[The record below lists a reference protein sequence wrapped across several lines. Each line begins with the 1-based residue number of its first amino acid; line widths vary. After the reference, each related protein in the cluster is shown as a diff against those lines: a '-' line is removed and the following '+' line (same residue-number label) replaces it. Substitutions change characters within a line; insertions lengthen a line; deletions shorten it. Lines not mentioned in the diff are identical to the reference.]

1 MAKQQASDLGSAPRG
16 SRTGKVAT
24 DMETD
29 AIVGTL
35 THQLVARFLDIQ
47 ATLEAQGDTDVPT
60 ALIEAGA
67 SLVAAVDGL
76 GSHRSRVR
84 LRVITSAGQYFHRFR
99 PPATVTFLGTEVN
112 VREGVVDIAWQ
123 HPTLGVFFD
132 ELKTSRR
139 CTGPISPDVD
149 DQLRRY
155 ARSGADQLGD
165 RFIGVRYIPLL
176 NPAGSM
182 LVGPRDGDI
191 TMTPLSATPLWFT
204 ERMEGAA

>member
-16 SRTGKVAT
+16 SRTGRVAT

-29 AIVGTL
+29 AVVGTL
-35 THQLVARFLDIQ
+35 THQLVARFLQTQ
-47 ATLEAQGDTDVPT
+47 ATLAVQEDADVPT

-67 SLVAAVDGL
+67 SLVAAVADL
-76 GSHRSRVR
+76 GPHRARVR

-99 PPATVTFLGTEVN
+99 PPPTVTFLGSEVN

-139 CTGPISPDVD
+139 STGPISSDVD

-155 ARSGADQLGD
+155 ARSGADQFGD

-176 NPAGSM
+176 NPAGAM
-182 LVGPRDGDI
+182 LVEPRGGGV
-191 TMTPLSATPLWFT
+191 TMTPLSTTPLWFSET
-204 ERMEGAA
+204 MKGAA